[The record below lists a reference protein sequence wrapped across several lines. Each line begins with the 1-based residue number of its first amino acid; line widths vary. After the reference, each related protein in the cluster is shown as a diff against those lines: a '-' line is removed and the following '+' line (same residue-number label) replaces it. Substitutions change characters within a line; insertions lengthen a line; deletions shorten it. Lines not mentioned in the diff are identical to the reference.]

1 MLCRKHVSIWAPD
14 QLVKGL
20 MGVTALKV
28 SLGHYA
34 NRGFADARGSGSG
47 AGRRLILQVRDRR
60 AFLNSS
66 DEYLRAVADHYCP
79 CPVKYRQVWSQLR
92 GRPLYLWRPVPPNE
106 AFVCLGMVATTSPET
121 PPLDA
126 LRCVPKSFCRP
137 CTQAPVQ
144 LWDDSGSG
152 GKPASIWLVNAPQVL
167 WASVGHNPPSEI
179 FWELAAESISFDYT
193 GRPSLHVVH
202 ETGEAQAAAPNEEV
216 DSSWS
221 IASFFSSRRRSM

>member
-1 MLCRKHVSIWAPD
+1 
-14 QLVKGL
+14 VKGL

-137 CTQAPVQ
+137 CTRRRRCS
-144 LWDDSGSG
+144 SG
-152 GKPASIWLVNAPQVL
+152 
-167 WASVGHNPPSEI
+167 
-179 FWELAAESISFDYT
+179 T
-193 GRPSLHVVH
+193 
-202 ETGEAQAAAPNEEV
+202 TAAA
-216 DSSWS
+216 
-221 IASFFSSRRRSM
+221 AASRRPFGWSTHRRFFGRRWATTPPARSSGRTGGGVH